1 MGKINDQIICCPE
14 FNPEIW
20 NEKTHVWQDKL
31 FMKDSVAQ
39 FMHMP
44 LNMGKI
50 ITKMYSEIQ
59 KAGAAP
65 SNEEFLMLCYD
76 PSPWK
81 SEINITVTKEVPGA
95 NNIKISGT
103 FLSKTFDGPYNAV
116 PKWMKEMEDYAKKN
130 NKEIIKQ
137 YVHYAYCPKCAKK
150 YGHNW
155 AIVFAEIK

>member
-31 FMKDSVAQ
+31 FMKDSIAQ

-50 ITKMYSEIQ
+50 VTKMYSEIQ

-65 SNEEFLMLCYD
+65 QQRRVL
-76 PSPWK
+76 
-81 SEINITVTKEVPGA
+81 
-95 NNIKISGT
+95 
-103 FLSKTFDGPYNAV
+103 NALL
-116 PKWMKEMEDYAKKN
+116 
-130 NKEIIKQ
+130 
-137 YVHYAYCPKCAKK
+137 
-150 YGHNW
+150 
-155 AIVFAEIK
+155 